1 MLIFL
6 GGLFLTGLAVALLL
20 RAALLP
26 RLNTAETI
34 ETIDGYGY
42 AVQHAE
48 PSARR
53 GMRSALDD
61 IAGVVGS
68 LVGKRLGSIREDQ
81 LRNELLAAGIY
92 TMPPGRFLGY
102 RILSLVIVPSAWVW
116 MVVTVGLPGLVAAL
130 GLAVAIFAG
139 WSTPLVIV
147 RNRARRRLE
156 QIDYETPE
164 LIDVLVVTVEAG
176 LGLTSSLQVA
186 SERLRGPLGEEMRL
200 ALQEQSLGLQTT
212 EALRNMLTRADTPAL
227 RAFVRSIVQGESLGV
242 STGEIMRNLADEM
255 RKRRRA
261 AAEERAQKAPVKI
274 LFPLAFLIFPAM
286 FIVLL
291 GPAAFQF
298 IESIGSGL

>member
-1 MLIFL
+1 MVIFL
-6 GGLFLTGLAVALLL
+6 AGLFLTGIAVALVL
-20 RAALLP
+20 RAAFLP

-42 AVQHAE
+42 AAQLAE
-48 PSARR
+48 PAAGR

-61 IAGVVGS
+61 LAGLVGG

-81 LRNELLAAGIY
+81 LRKELMAAGIY

-102 RILSLVIVPSAWVW
+102 RILSLVSVPAAWIWLVATAGIPTL
-116 MVVTVGLPGLVAAL
+116 MAAVGLLVA
-130 GLAVAIFAG
+130 VFAG

-212 EALRNMLTRADTPAL
+212 EALRNMLTRTDTPAL

-242 STGEIMRNLADEM
+242 STGEIMRNLATEM

-286 FIVLL
+286 FVVLL
-291 GPAAFQF
+291 GPAIFQF
-298 IESIGSGL
+298 IEGLGGTR